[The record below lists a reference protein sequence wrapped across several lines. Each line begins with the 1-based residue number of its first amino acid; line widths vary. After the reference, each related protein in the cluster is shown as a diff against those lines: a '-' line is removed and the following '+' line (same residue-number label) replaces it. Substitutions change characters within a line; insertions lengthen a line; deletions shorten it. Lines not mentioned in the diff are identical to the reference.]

1 MKFKDRDEIEDVFS
15 SWLSAHPF
23 DIEQLR
29 DTRLRAHYGKRY
41 DFRRNLVDWDYNFG
55 VKDFAKKVNQL
66 EYRQFRLSG
75 VAFETRLANGT
86 IPNRTLGSF
95 VEGRKKRGTRD
106 SIMVRGFWGDIINS
120 PYLSFGN
127 EVEDPDDHM
136 RFFKE
141 INFQSIY
148 TNADISEFNIQKI
161 IFQTEELDEFE
172 YRFERLRHI
181 LKDKFDDPTGK
192 FIPRAKKRRKK
203 LHAVK
208 NKDIQS
214 EPEDD

>member
-1 MKFKDRDEIEDVFS
+1 M
-15 SWLSAHPF
+15 
-23 DIEQLR
+23 
-29 DTRLRAHYGKRY
+29 
-41 DFRRNLVDWDYNFG
+41 DWDYNFG

-95 VEGRKKRGTRD
+95 VQGRQKRGTRD

-120 PYLSFGN
+120 PYISFGN

-141 INFQSIY
+141 INFQSVY
-148 TNADISEFNIQKI
+148 TNADISEFNI
-161 IFQTEELDEFE
+161 
-172 YRFERLRHI
+172 
-181 LKDKFDDPTGK
+181 
-192 FIPRAKKRRKK
+192 
-203 LHAVK
+203 
-208 NKDIQS
+208 
-214 EPEDD
+214 